1 MEPLLNIKDLHV
13 EYETGNKISY
23 ALNGVDLT
31 IMPGEAMGLVGETG
45 AGKTTTALSILKL
58 LPPIVSTI
66 TKGEI
71 MFDGEPILHKSEGEM
86 TNYRGKRI
94 AMIFSNPL
102 SSLNPVYTVGTQIT
116 LALASHENLRGAPRK
131 EKAADLLRM
140 VGIPANRMDD
150 YPHQLSGG
158 MRQRV
163 GIAAALACNPEL
175 LVADEPTTALDV
187 TIQAQILEIMKDL
200 QKARMSSLL
209 MITHSLGIIAEI
221 CQRVA
226 VMYSGAIVESGT
238 VKEVFTNPAHPYTIG
253 LLAAIPR
260 IDGKRD
266 RLSHIP
272 GNVVNAQNLPTGCRF
287 HPRCLQACTLCKKE
301 YPPLADLGNGHMVAC
316 WKRSAK

>member
-71 MFDGEPILHKSEGEM
+71 MFDEEPILHKSEGEM

-131 EKAADLLRM
+131 EKAADL
-140 VGIPANRMDD
+140 A
-150 YPHQLSGG
+150 PHGG
-158 MRQRV
+158 
-163 GIAAALACNPEL
+163 
-175 LVADEPTTALDV
+175 
-187 TIQAQILEIMKDL
+187 
-200 QKARMSSLL
+200 
-209 MITHSLGIIAEI
+209 HSRKPHG
-221 CQRVA
+221 
-226 VMYSGAIVESGT
+226 
-238 VKEVFTNPAHPYTIG
+238 
-253 LLAAIPR
+253 
-260 IDGKRD
+260 
-266 RLSHIP
+266 
-272 GNVVNAQNLPTGCRF
+272 
-287 HPRCLQACTLCKKE
+287 
-301 YPPLADLGNGHMVAC
+301 
-316 WKRSAK
+316 